1 MVPGRVPVRECPVHL
16 VYLGGLVADLGI
28 GGIIHLGK
36 TCGMRNT
43 EPTAQYWRK
52 ASFTHFYYA
61 RRFLTRLT
69 EQGYRTHSGKSPAMT
84 WKKGFWGF
92 HYGPDKEGVLRIE
105 YTETPRVWAQYRGIS
120 INHKIN
126 LKDGTERSG

>member
-1 MVPGRVPVRECPVHL
+1 MNLKDPTPG
-16 VYLGGLVADLGI
+16 
-28 GGIIHLGK
+28 
-36 TCGMRNT
+36 
-43 EPTAQYWRK
+43 YWRK
-52 ASFTHFYYA
+52 ASFTHYFEA
-61 RRFLTRLT
+61 KRFAAWLV
-69 EQGYRTHSGKSPAMT
+69 EQGYKTHSNQVPAIN
-84 WKKGFWGF
+84 KGAGFWGF